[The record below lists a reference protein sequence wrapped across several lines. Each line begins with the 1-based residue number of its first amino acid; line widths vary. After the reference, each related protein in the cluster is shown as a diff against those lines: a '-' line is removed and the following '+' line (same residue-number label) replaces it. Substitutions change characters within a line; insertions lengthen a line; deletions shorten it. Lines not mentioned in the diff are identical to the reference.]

1 MIFALVINYF
11 VCTPYR
17 KQLFVA
23 VHNFVHLNL
32 SIALLLGY
40 LVFAVGVELAARN
53 EVWTQSMYNDIHSVP
68 PISYILLFRLHARV

>member
-1 MIFALVINYF
+1 M
-11 VCTPYR
+11 CR

-53 EVWTQSMYNDIHSVP
+53 EVCTQSLYKHNVTIQTLSSTQYVDT
-68 PISYILLFRLHARV
+68 F